1 MSWVSW
7 LSLCTTRRDF
17 LRHIVNRVI
26 SESSAKIPVSVMDDF
41 KSKFARAEDK
51 FGFSVFGGDPR
62 RVADFLSSEEWA
74 DIVDYA
80 RTTNTLWLL
89 EAILRRVAE
98 EYKQDCPV
106 VASKASEALEALGK
120 GVAMVESETSFDV
133 VVRKLKLHG
142 LKVEVKEGECA
153 EVEQPLMKVKLCVS
167 EGKINYTICKEGK
180 VSTVEALLTV
190 IQKIREI

>member
-1 MSWVSW
+1 

-80 RTTNTLWLL
+80 KTTNTLWLL

-98 EYKQDCPV
+98 EYKRDCPA

-120 GVAMVESETSFDV
+120 GIVMVESETSFDV

>member
-1 MSWVSW
+1 M
-7 LSLCTTRRDF
+7 SLCTTRRDF

-26 SESSAKIPVSVMDDF
+26 SESSTKIPVSVMDDF

-80 RTTNTLWLL
+80 KTTNTLWLL
-89 EAILRRVAE
+89 EAILRRAAE

-106 VASKASEALEALGK
+106 VASKALEALEALGK

-167 EGKINYTICKEGK
+167 EGKISYTICKEGK

-190 IQKIREI
+190 MQKIREI